1 MGSPLESASWNGV
14 EGVYY
19 TGAGGVSEPLWL
31 FVSIGICAVALIAG
45 LAHEKMAYRKVAAS
59 ERNN

>member
-19 TGAGGVSEPLWL
+19 TGAGGAEPLWL
-31 FVSIGICAVALIAG
+31 FVSIGLCVVALIAG
-45 LAHEKMAYRKVAAS
+45 LAHEKMAYRKATAR
-59 ERNN
+59 EQNT